1 MIPAMDSPS
10 GIDIR
15 PEPPTAV
22 RVKRIVGILAFVAVG
37 VIVVMIIYGVY
48 SRHQRQV
55 QAFAMGDG
63 DRKAVPATLASQ
75 EFIGG
80 VPELKPAPSPLGSP
94 SLEAKS
100 TGIREA
106 TPARSGP
113 RIRVA
118 PPPIAPPLNSMD
130 EVENDEDRRAA
141 QKELE
146 AIEAPTAINGSGRG
160 FSPKMDFAS
169 GGVPPANI
177 STAVTVD
184 PARSAIGV
192 PVQSE
197 DHLRASFTGMSPAA
211 EYAAQ
216 NDQDE
221 KRAFIQDAR
230 NRTPQKYLQAVRTA
244 SLSRFEIKA
253 GWQIP
258 AITEQ
263 AINSDE
269 PGDLRALVRE
279 NIYDTATGKYVLIPQ
294 GSRLFGHYNSVV
306 SYGQDGVQAV
316 WDRVIFPDG
325 SSLNLDG
332 MVGEDARGASGLRY
346 SVDHHYGRLLG
357 FAVLTSL
364 FSAGVQLSQPR
375 SGTILAVP
383 SNGEIVGSA
392 VGGQLSQ
399 LGAETFRRQLNVQP
413 TIKIPAGYRFNVS
426 VNRDI
431 TFDSPYSPR

>member
-1 MIPAMDSPS
+1 MIPTMDSPS

-55 QAFAMGDG
+55 QAFATGDG

-80 VPELKPAPSPLGSP
+80 VPELKPAPPLESP

-100 TGIREA
+100 TGVREA
-106 TPARSGP
+106 APARSASQILAVP
-113 RIRVA
+113 A
-118 PPPIAPPLNSMD
+118 PIAPSLIPMNQVAD
-130 EVENDEDRRAA
+130 QDRRAA

-146 AIEAPTAINGSGRG
+146 AIEAPTGIAGSGRS
-160 FSPKMDFAS
+160 FSPKMDFVS
-169 GGVPPANI
+169 GGVPAANT
-177 STAVTVD
+177 STSVIVD
-184 PARSAIGV
+184 PARPALGV
-192 PVQSE
+192 AVPSG

-211 EYAAQ
+211 EYATQ

-221 KRAFIQDAR
+221 KKAFIQDAR
-230 NRTPQKYLQAVRTA
+230 NRAPQNYLQAVRTA
-244 SLSRFEIKA
+244 PLSRFEIKA

-279 NIYDTATGKYVLIPQ
+279 NIYDTATGKYILIPQ

-332 MVGEDARGASGLRY
+332 MIGEDARGASGLRF